1 VAGLLSTIAP
11 TVRRPAARRAV
22 RAAGGALPLLPLLLV
37 LVVLFL
43 APLGVVV
50 SRGFTHPD
58 GFSLDNYRAV
68 LSDPVAGRFAW
79 NTLRTS
85 LVVTAATCVLGF
97 VYAYAMYRARPVTR
111 VLLLFCALLPFWTSL
126 LVRSYA
132 WTVLLR
138 DRGVINELLLTLGWI
153 ETPLPLLRTPV
164 AVTIGMTQILLPFVV
179 LPVYAA
185 MARFNEDLARA
196 ARSLGAGPR
205 RVFWEVFL
213 PATAPGLA
221 AGAVLSFILSVGYYI
236 TPVLLGGPGDQ
247 PIAVMIENAVRQRG
261 DWGTAGSISTLVVV
275 LVLALLAVGLRMF
288 GRAATGG
295 RR

>member
-1 VAGLLSTIAP
+1 
-11 TVRRPAARRAV
+11 
-22 RAAGGALPLLPLLLV
+22 
-37 LVVLFL
+37 
-43 APLGVVV
+43 VVV
-50 SRGFTHPD
+50 TRGFTHPD
-58 GFSLDNYRAV
+58 GFSLDSYRAV
-68 LSDPVAGRFAW
+68 LSDPVAGQFAW

-85 LVVTAATCVLGF
+85 LVVTAATCLLGYVF
-97 VYAYAMYRARPVTR
+97 AYAIHRARPVTR
-111 VLLLFCALLPFWTSL
+111 ALLLFCALLPFWTSL

-138 DRGVINELLLTLGWI
+138 DRGVVNELLLTLGWI
-153 ETPLPLLRTPV
+153 DDPLPILRTPL

-185 MARFNEDLARA
+185 MAKFPEDLARA
-196 ARSLGAGPR
+196 ARSLGASRR

-261 DWGTAGSISTLVVV
+261 DWGTAGALSTLVVV
-275 LVLALLAVGLRMF
+275 LVLAMLAVGLRVF
-288 GRAATGG
+288 GRAALGG